1 MRPILF
7 EIGPITLYSYG
18 LMIAIGFLAGYWVL
32 IQEHKQL
39 KLDPKRAGTL
49 LIIALAGGLAGAKL
63 LFLIG
68 EWSAFIEN
76 PVHMVFSPAGLTWYG
91 GFIVALAALYY
102 YVRKNNLPT
111 GKYLDMGALAA
122 SLGYPVGRL
131 ACQLA
136 GDGTYGTPTNLPW
149 GTIFA
154 NGTNK
159 PAHALADYFSRNP
172 EKAELWNYN
181 ELSGIVVGSDR
192 FGTIT
197 AFDTNVAMH
206 PAALYT
212 FIVGIIVFGFLWGYR
227 KRFRPPGMLF
237 SVAVLLMAIQR
248 FLIETIRLNP
258 RILFNLTEA
267 QLISIL
273 LAVASVIAIVL
284 LKKNYRSGGNGK
296 RSRMQYDN

>member
-1 MRPILF
+1 MKPILF
-7 EIGPITLYSYG
+7 EIGPFTLYSYG

-32 IQEHKQL
+32 IQEHKRY
-39 KLDPKRAGTL
+39 KLDPKRSGTF
-49 LIIALAGGLAGAKL
+49 LIIALAGGIAGAKL

-68 EWSAFIEN
+68 EWSAFVEN
-76 PVHMVFSPAGLTWYG
+76 PVHMIFSPAGLTWYG

-102 YVRKNNLPT
+102 YVRKNNLPA
-111 GKYLDMGALAA
+111 GKYLDMGGLAA

-154 NGTNK
+154 NGTHK
-159 PAHALADYFSRNP
+159 PTQAVADYFSRNP
-172 EKAELWNYN
+172 DKADAWNYN
-181 ELSGIVVGSDR
+181 ELSNIIVGSDR

-197 AFDTNVAMH
+197 SFDAIVAMH

-212 FIVGIIVFGFLWGYR
+212 FIVGIIVFAVLWKYR
-227 KRFRPPGMLF
+227 TNFRPPGMLF

-267 QLISIL
+267 QLISVL
-273 LAVASVIAIVL
+273 LAIASVIAIVIL
-284 LKKNYRSGGNGK
+284 RMKNK
-296 RSRMQYDN
+296 RQPK

>member
-18 LMIAIGFLAGYWVL
+18 LMIALAFLAGYWVL
-32 IQEHKQL
+32 IQEHKRLQL
-39 KLDPKRAGTL
+39 DTKRAGSL
-49 LIIALAGGLAGAKL
+49 LVIALLSGFAGAKL

-68 EWSAFIEN
+68 EWSRFTEDPI
-76 PVHMVFSPAGLTWYG
+76 HMIFSPAGLTWYG
-91 GFIVALAALYY
+91 GLIVAFTAVYY
-102 YVRKNNLPT
+102 YLRKNNLPI
-111 GKYLDMGALAA
+111 GKYFDMGGLAL

-154 NGTNK
+154 NGTHK
-159 PAHALADYFSRNP
+159 PTQALSDYFSRNP
-172 EKAELWNYN
+172 DKADLWNYN
-181 ELSGIVVGSDR
+181 ELSSIVVGNDR
-192 FGTIT
+192 FGSIT
-197 AFDTNVAMH
+197 AFDISVAMH

-212 FIVGIIVFGFLWGYR
+212 FIAGIIVFAFLWGYR
-227 KRFRPPGMLF
+227 KRFRPTGMLF
-237 SVAVLLMAIQR
+237 STAIVLMTIQR

-267 QLISIL
+267 QIISL
-273 LAVASVIAIVL
+273 LLGVAGIIAIIV
-284 LKKNYRSGGNGK
+284 LKKYNQQYK
-296 RSRMQYDN
+296 R